1 MHSRCSINTCNAG
14 QSLPKS
20 ARGKSPTQLI
30 AMPKLSPDAMQG
42 LAYSVS
48 GGWSTTPAD
57 HVGLFTAG
65 GETAKPAEF
74 LMALQKVLQVAHHAP
89 CTEATPAS
97 RVCTWPGTVT
107 CLVGQRRS
115 FSAHQLLVR
124 LQHLT
129 IMCLPSSRAVS
140 STGCSQDYLSSSV
153 TSAAHPACLQ
163 AAREEAPPSTALATA
178 KAQTMNSFVF
188 NFASS
193 GAQLQRRLIYT
204 LLGVPKVGLPRG
216 KAPPLLAAKMP
227 PAE

>member
-1 MHSRCSINTCNAG
+1 M
-14 QSLPKS
+14 L
-20 ARGKSPTQLI
+20 
-30 AMPKLSPDAMQG
+30 KLFPYAMQG

-74 LMALQKVLQVAHHAP
+74 LVALQKVLQVAHHA
-89 CTEATPAS
+89 CRTEATPAS

-107 CLVGQRRS
+107 CLVGQRCS
-115 FSAHQLLVR
+115 FPAHQLLVKLRR
-124 LQHLT
+124 LNV
-129 IMCLPSSRAVS
+129 MCVCSSRLCS
-140 STGCSQDYLSSSV
+140 SFRCFHDYMSLKSV

-204 LLGVPKVGLPRG
+204 LLGVPKVGCPWQGPSPSGGEDAFCRVEVLDEDVCMRPSRKCADQSG
-216 KAPPLLAAKMP
+216 PAATGVRS
-227 PAE
+227 